1 MEQPIRGEQIG
12 SFEAVFGKR
21 GPDGEPEHLY
31 DRETGAVDPKVV
43 KSWSR
48 YDIGKILRDNWKAL
62 GPKLAGPKLHVYCGD
77 KDTFYLEGAVRLLKK
92 DLADLDSD
100 AVVDLI
106 PGDHMTVMT
115 PMLQQRIAKEMAE
128 QFRRWER
135 ERHATTR
142 KAA

>member
-1 MEQPIRGEQIG
+1 
-12 SFEAVFGKR
+12 
-21 GPDGEPEHLY
+21 
-31 DRETGAVDPKVV
+31 
-43 KSWSR
+43 
-48 YDIGKILRDNWKAL
+48 
-62 GPKLAGPKLHVYCGD
+62 
-77 KDTFYLEGAVRLLKK
+77 VRLLKK
-92 DLADLDSD
+92 DLADLGSD
-100 AVVDLI
+100 AVVDLM

>member
-43 KSWSR
+43 ESWSR

-92 DLADLDSD
+92 DLADLGSD
-100 AVVDLI
+100 AVVDLM